1 MIKCCENCGSKCL
14 RISHFATEKKIVIST
29 YLSILYTL
37 HILRF
42 KDDRRV
48 KSGQVRFIYIITLS
62 NALQK
67 ASYIRVVVRALT
79 YLQYRKSHCASV
91 FYYYLYYIHTNMHC
105 LGTAKDSTT

>member
-1 MIKCCENCGSKCL
+1 MEVNAYEFHIL
-14 RISHFATEKKIVIST
+14 PLKKLLSLPT
-29 YLSILYTL
+29 YLIYTL

-48 KSGQVRFIYIITLS
+48 KSGQVRFIHIITLS

-91 FYYYLYYIHTNMHC
+91 FYYYLYYYTY
-105 LGTAKDSTT
+105 